1 MTTQFKAHDSYLLK
15 CVLSPNVQHLVTT
28 GSDKTAK
35 VRKQIYNFNARIF
48 ENKYGLSLQQMN

>member
-35 VRKQIYNFNARIF
+35 VCVRVTLLTILQILELLLYAIQV
-48 ENKYGLSLQQMN
+48 Y